1 MKPRHKRAI
10 LVVGGLAALGLATVL
25 VLSAFQSNLVFFY
38 TPTQVADGEAPT
50 GRDFKIG
57 GLVVDGSV
65 KREGVK
71 VSFVVTD
78 KAKEI
83 PVIYNGILPDLFKEG
98 RGVVAEGV
106 LAQTGLFTASKV
118 LAKHDENYLPPEAA
132 EALKR
137 AGHPVGEPEQFIK
150 KPVGND

>member
-1 MKPRHKRAI
+1 MKSRHKRATLI
-10 LVVGGLAALGLATVL
+10 VCGLAALGLATFL
-25 VLSAFQSNLVFFY
+25 VLNAFSSNLVFFY
-38 TPTQVADGEAPT
+38 TPTQVASGEAPT

-57 GLVVDGSV
+57 GLVLDGRV

-83 PVIYNGILPDLFKEG
+83 PVTYSGILPDLFKEG
-98 RGVVAEGV
+98 RGVVAEGN
-106 LAQTGLFTASKV
+106 LAQNGHFTASKV
-118 LAKHDENYLPPEAA
+118 LAKNDEHYLPPEAA
-132 EALKR
+132 EALKK

>member
-1 MKPRHKRAI
+1 MKSRHKRALLI
-10 LVVGGLAALGLATVL
+10 LGGLAALGLATAL
-25 VLSAFQSNLVFFY
+25 VLNAFQSNLVFFY
-38 TPTQVADGEAPT
+38 TPTQVAGGEAPT

-65 KREGVK
+65 KRDGVN

-83 PVIYNGILPDLFKEG
+83 PVVYSGILPDLFKEG

-106 LAQTGLFTASKV
+106 LAQSGQFTATKV

-132 EALKR
+132 EALKK
-137 AGHPVGEPEQFIK
+137 AGHPIGEPAQFNK
-150 KPVGND
+150 KPVGTD